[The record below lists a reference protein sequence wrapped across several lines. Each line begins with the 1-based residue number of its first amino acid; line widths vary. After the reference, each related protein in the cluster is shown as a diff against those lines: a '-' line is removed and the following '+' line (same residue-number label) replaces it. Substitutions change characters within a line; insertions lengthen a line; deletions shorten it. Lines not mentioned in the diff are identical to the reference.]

1 MKKLFFLAVLAIFA
15 ASLSSAQVAEV
26 SDTVADAEIDNDSAE
41 FKKFQEAEY
50 DMLCLIA
57 HFEGVKVN
65 AYWDNKGRVWT
76 IGIGN
81 TVHYS
86 GRPVKSTDRIKDKD
100 ELMRYFSHHVEK
112 YIFTDMQK
120 YLPMAKMS
128 KSDIAALGSLF
139 YNTGSGILYN
149 KDKTPSEFCR
159 NLCEWFNKKSASA
172 KASIAAYMDKKVYAK
187 GERLEVLV
195 KRRAVEEKIIFGEII
210 MDNTGEYAL
219 ENSVN
224 FAEAP
229 LGGIYSVKTRDLD
242 DNSFV
247 CDSINNCPYGRNL
260 NDSINWAFTHPNKP
274 ATAKK
279 TTTAKRPRTKS
290 KRR

>member
-1 MKKLFFLAVLAIFA
+1 MKKLFFLAVLAIFS
-15 ASLSSAQVAEV
+15 ASLSSAQVAE
-26 SDTVADAEIDNDSAE
+26 SDTVEIEVNNDSAE
-41 FKKFQEAEY
+41 FKKFKEAEY

-57 HFEGVKVN
+57 HFEDVKAR
-65 AYWDNKGRVWT
+65 AYWDPNGRVWT

-86 GRPVKSTDRIKDKD
+86 GRPVRSSDRIQNKD

-159 NLCEWFNKKSASA
+159 NLCEWFNKKSASKA
-172 KASIAAYMDKKVYAK
+172 KITAYMENKVFSGGK
-187 GERLEVLV
+187 RLDQLV
-195 KRRAVEEKIIFGEII
+195 KRRAVEEKILFGEII

-242 DNSFV
+242 NTTFV
-247 CDSINNCPYGRNL
+247 CDSLNNCPYGRNL

-274 ATAKK
+274 AAKAKK
-279 TTTAKRPRTKS
+279 TTTTKRPRTKS